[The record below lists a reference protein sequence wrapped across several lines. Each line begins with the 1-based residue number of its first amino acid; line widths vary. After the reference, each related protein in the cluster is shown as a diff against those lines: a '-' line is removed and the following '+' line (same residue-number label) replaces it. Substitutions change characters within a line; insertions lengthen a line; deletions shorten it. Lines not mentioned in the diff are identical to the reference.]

1 MNKNNA
7 VVLVAK
13 RPSFKAR
20 AKGVASKLTAVA
32 VGSMVSASAFAQATD
47 MPATVDGAAAFMTT
61 KGGIAI
67 AVAAAITLIALGIT
81 AAKLPRKG
89 T

>member
-20 AKGVASKLTAVA
+20 AKGVASKLTAVV

-47 MPATVDGAAAFMTT
+47 TPGTIEGAAAFMTT

-67 AVAAAITLIALGIT
+67 AVAAAITLIMLGIT

-89 T
+89 S

>member
-20 AKGVASKLTAVA
+20 AKGVASKLTAVV